1 MAAAVVA
8 GGGEVGLVGNRWDC
22 QGWALVGREDEKKK
36 RRKKRKKKKNKRR
49 SVKKKKP
56 ISSGSPGSP
65 GSSRMAFHITTLRI
79 ATATTGQNKIKN
91 MKY

>member
-8 GGGEVGLVGNRWDC
+8 GGGEVGLVGNRWDF

-36 RRKKRKKKKNKRR
+36 RRKKRKKKKKRR
-49 SVKKKKP
+49 SVNKKKP
-56 ISSGSPGSP
+56 ISPGSP